1 VIVRWGLDQ
10 LPQTFSDVGIER
22 PHVIASERWRGL
34 ALPPHT
40 GWWSEVPSESVPVSP
55 EADGLVVVGGGSAI
69 DTAKHA
75 SAETGLPLVAVP
87 TTYSGA
93 EWSAFYGIRSP
104 DRRMR
109 GGGGGA
115 NTVALVY
122 DVDLTLDLPRGET
135 AGTSLNALAHCAE
148 ALYTRGRSP
157 AGDEQA
163 LEGARL
169 IATALPRVLAS
180 PHDRDARLE
189 LLQGA
194 AHAGRALGIAGLALA
209 HAMAQAL
216 GGTYGLSH
224 GAMNAL
230 CLPPALDYN
239 RAYVPAEIERFAT
252 AVGGDPVETPRELA
266 RLGGIERLRDYGV
279 PREELPHVAAAAAQR
294 AGNQANPHPATPAEI
309 ASMFEAIW

>member
-10 LPQTFSDVGIER
+10 LPQALAEAGIAR
-22 PHVIASERWRGL
+22 PYVIASERWRSL
-34 ALPPHT
+34 ALPAHT
-40 GWWSEVPSESVPVSP
+40 GWCSEVPSEHIAVSP
-55 EADGLVVVGGGSAI
+55 EADGLLAVGGGSAI
-69 DTAKHA
+69 DMAKHA

-93 EWSAFYGIRSP
+93 EWTTFYGIRSR

-122 DVDLTLDLPRGET
+122 DVDLTLELPPGET
-135 AGTSLNALAHCAE
+135 AGTSMNALAHCAE
-148 ALYTRGRSP
+148 ALYTPGRSP

-180 PHDRDARLE
+180 PHDREARLE

-194 AHAGRALGIAGLALA
+194 AHAGHALGIAGFALA

-230 CLPPALDYN
+230 CLPPALAYN
-239 RAYVPAEIERFAT
+239 RAYVPAEVERFGVAI
-252 AVGGDPVETPRELA
+252 GGDPVETPRNLA
-266 RLGGIERLRDYGV
+266 RLGGIERLRDFGV
-279 PREELPHVAAAAAQR
+279 PREELPQVAAAAAIR
-294 AGNQANPHPATPAEI
+294 PGNQANPKPAPPAEI
-309 ASMFEAIW
+309 AAMYESIW

>member
-10 LPQTFSDVGIER
+10 LPQAIAEVGIES
-22 PHVIASERWRGL
+22 PYVIAGERWRDL
-34 ALPPHT
+34 ALPSHT

-55 EADGLVVVGGGSAI
+55 GADGLLAVGGGSAI

-93 EWSAFYGIRSP
+93 EWTAFYGIRSP
-104 DRRMR
+104 DRRLR

-135 AGTSLNALAHCAE
+135 AGTSMNALAHCAE

-157 AGDEQA
+157 QGDEQA

-180 PHDRDARLE
+180 PHDREARLE

-194 AHAGRALGIAGLALA
+194 AHAGHALGIAGLALA

-216 GGTYGLSH
+216 GGRYGLSH

-230 CLPPALDYN
+230 CLPPALEYN
-239 RAYVPAEIERFAT
+239 RAYVPAEVERFGVAI
-252 AVGGDPVETPRELA
+252 GGDPVATPRELA
-266 RLGGIERLRDYGV
+266 RLGGIERLRDFGV
-279 PREELPHVAAAAAQR
+279 PRAELPDVAAAAVQR
-294 AGNQANPHPATPAEI
+294 PGNRANPTPATPREVAAMYE
-309 ASMFEAIW
+309 SIW